1 VASVSAQLRAEST
14 RCLLRLP
21 LMLGEVIEVSG
32 SNLSH
37 RSCDR
42 LAVIGAGSRVT
53 IGSGGMAEVDS
64 ETNGGK
70 AGLQLPAQVTLAR
83 TSPGGP
89 VARGAFDAGHAQVS
103 LVNGTGTTITVARVF
118 VTPLADARTGLAP
131 IRADTTLFAG
141 VDKSELLPGEATTIE
156 ITGTAPAR
164 PGTYTAQLEV
174 ITEDGK
180 TAVTPVSI
188 TVAANAGWGIA
199 CMLLG
204 LLLLGVVKLLT
215 GEGDVQEK
223 KREVLRTRADIHALL
238 QRNPPPQR
246 RLEAVAEIDRNLDEA
261 VRDLARPHPLSVVDR
276 RIGDANAALSAA
288 RDDFAK
294 LQDAL
299 SKIPPGTAEV
309 ADLSE
314 DWSGLQERMK
324 DLATLGNAA
333 AAPASG
339 LTAHAATLL
348 HRVWERVI
356 SLPLQS
362 VAADLGPQLERVRL
376 AEAAG
381 ETDRARTMALA
392 TRAWLRRAADDLDRR
407 LTTMMGL
414 NLIIGRMVVSDAWV
428 RRLAAG
434 DELPPERRSA
444 LLDRLAA
451 ADAGLAAGAT
461 LEDLSAA
468 SRAVEDTE
476 TEAYRYLNEAL
487 KTRVQ
492 AAAEVAAA
500 EMSAEPMD
508 AAMANLRTIPHPS
521 TEQKAAALTRMLEV
535 WRGRLGVVQDS
546 EARTHMATEIDTA
559 EAAAQRADLS
569 ATMEAVHALEQDWQA
584 YLPRHIAQAGAV
596 AIAATCRDW
605 RDRNL
610 QLLVETSDY
619 VKLQSGRPEIVDW
632 EQRLDRARRG
642 LSAVLPEAAKSP
654 DECLGPVV
662 ENGREVIA
670 VSQEVFTTE
679 LGDVPI
685 PPKARLDAAE
695 NSGVAAAIA
704 LSQRLMAEPRDLK
717 LAPQTP
723 EEDRI
728 AGRPIIFVLAGLDP
742 DWGSGVSVMVD
753 WDDGTAPR
761 QTDAEKLRQGD
772 RLEHSY
778 NEVLTVHPVAV
789 AADRFLPAPPNV
801 VPRAD
806 GPELGHSVAEVFVH
820 PSPATAAE
828 RLADIFLTA
837 QFGLALLIASVVY
850 FWRYHAGARVFGT
863 RGFDYVEAFALGFAA
878 YAAVADLPKVL
889 SELPFK

>member
-1 VASVSAQLRAEST
+1 
-14 RCLLRLP
+14 
-21 LMLGEVIEVSG
+21 
-32 SNLSH
+32 
-37 RSCDR
+37 
-42 LAVIGAGSRVT
+42 
-53 IGSGGMAEVDS
+53 MAEVDS
-64 ETNGGK
+64 ETNAGK

-89 VARGAFDAGHAQVS
+89 VARGAFDAQHAQVS
-103 LVNGTGTTITVARVF
+103 LVNSTGTTITVARVF

-131 IRADTTLFAG
+131 MTADATLFAG

-156 ITGTAPAR
+156 ITGTVPAR
-164 PGTYTAQLEV
+164 PGTYTGQLEV
-174 ITEDGK
+174 ITEDGEA
-180 TAVTPVSI
+180 AVTTVSVR
-188 TVAANAGWGIA
+188 VAANAGWGIA

-223 KREVLRTRADIHALL
+223 RREVLRTRNDIHMLL

-261 VRDLARPHPLSVVDR
+261 VRALARPHPLSVVDR
-276 RIGDANAALSAA
+276 RIADADAALSAA
-288 RDDFAK
+288 RDGFAK

-314 DWSGLQERMK
+314 DWRGLQERMK

-333 AAPASG
+333 APAGG
-339 LTAHAATLL
+339 LAAHAASLL
-348 HRVWERVI
+348 HHVWERVI
-356 SLPLQS
+356 SLPLQW

-381 ETDRARTMALA
+381 EAERARAMALA

-434 DELPPERRSA
+434 DELPPEQRGA
-444 LLDRLAA
+444 LFDQLAK
-451 ADAGLAAGAT
+451 ADAGLAAGAS

-468 SRAVEDTE
+468 SRAVENTE
-476 TEAYRYLNEAL
+476 TEAYRYLNNAL

-492 AAAEVAAA
+492 AAAEAAAA
-500 EMSAEPMD
+500 EMSPEPMD
-508 AAMANLRTIPHPS
+508 AAMADLRTIPHPS

-535 WRGRLGVVQDS
+535 WRDRLGIVQDK
-546 EARTHMATEIDTA
+546 EARTRMATAIDTA
-559 EAAAQRADLS
+559 ETAAQRGDLS
-569 ATMEAVHALEQDWQA
+569 ATMEAVHGLEQDWQT
-584 YLPRHIAQAGAV
+584 YLPRHVAQAGAI
-596 AIAATCRDW
+596 AIAAACRDW

-610 QLLVETSDY
+610 QLLIETSDY
-619 VKLQSGRPEIVDW
+619 VKLQSGRREIAEW
-632 EQRLDRARRG
+632 ERRLDRARRG
-642 LSAVLPEAAKSP
+642 LSAVLPETAKSP

-662 ENGREVIA
+662 ENGREIIA
-670 VSQEVFTTE
+670 VSQEIFTSQI
-679 LGDVPI
+679 GDVPI

-723 EEDRI
+723 EDDRI
-728 AGRPIIFVLAGLDP
+728 AGRPIIFALAGLDP
-742 DWGSGVSVMVD
+742 DWGSGVSVVVD
-753 WDDGTAPR
+753 WGDGTDPR
-761 QTDAEKLRQGD
+761 QTDAEKLSQGD

-778 NEVLTVHPVAV
+778 HEVRTAHPVAI
-789 AADRFLPAPPNV
+789 AADRFLPAPPGV
-801 VPRAD
+801 APRAD

-828 RLADIFLTA
+828 RLADIFLTT
-837 QFGLALLIASVVY
+837 QFGLALLIASIVY

-863 RGFDYVEAFALGFAA
+863 RSFDYVEAFALGFAA